1 MGEGAF
7 LIAFIVAQR
16 LAELWLA
23 RRNTAHLLAAGGIEF
38 GRSHYVLLVA
48 LHVAWLAGLS
58 VFGHDRP
65 IDPVLLVVFIFLQAA
80 RIWVIAS
87 LGRRWTT
94 RVIVVPGEHAVASG
108 PYRWLRHPNYLI
120 VALEIAVVPLA
131 LGLPGFATLFTLLN
145 AAILWHRI
153 RIENAALAW
162 AAENA
167 PLGPTLAKETRSL

>member
-23 RRNTAHLLAAGGIEF
+23 RRNTERLVASGGVEF
-38 GRSHYVLLVA
+38 GRSHYILVVA
-48 LHVAWLAGLS
+48 LHVAWLAALWL
-58 VFGHDRP
+58 FGRDRP
-65 IDPVLLVVFIFLQAA
+65 IDPVLLVVFLLLQAA
-80 RIWVIAS
+80 RIWVIGS

-94 RVIVVPGEHAVASG
+94 RVIVMPGERPVASG

-131 LGLPGFATLFTLLN
+131 LGLPGVAVLFTLLN
-145 AAILWHRI
+145 AAILYQRI
-153 RIENAALAW
+153 RTENAALAW
-162 AAENA
+162 ACENR
-167 PLGPTLAKETRSL
+167 P